1 MNDLRK
7 AAQQALEAFTGL
19 LTFNPTYGD
28 YENGRVAV
36 DALRAA
42 LAQLKYEEAP
52 PPKWLDKNWRV
63 TPNALPQVGFD
74 STLAALWAAKAES
87 AKAKESKH
95 E

>member
-1 MNDLRK
+1 VTSREKTKHPEGTEWYD
-7 AAQQALEAFTGL
+7 E
-19 LTFNPTYGD
+19 
-28 YENGRVAV
+28 RV
-36 DALRAA
+36 DTLRAA